1 MEYIF
6 ILKVLIEEELL
17 EMGEVMVGFVVSF
30 FVWINGVEFVD
41 KLNLDLCML
50 ILFVIK
56 WQFVVVYGMLIV
68 VYYVVYYV

>member
-1 MEYIF
+1 MLSICVFNFGCLVLKMECIF

-56 WQFVVVYGMLIV
+56 W
-68 VYYVVYYV
+68 

>member
-1 MEYIF
+1 MLGICVFNFGCLVLKMEYIF

-56 WQFVVVYGMLIV
+56 W
-68 VYYVVYYV
+68 